1 MAAVS
6 TSSRAAP
13 GKYAIRGAPAPG
25 AADTTSSAARR
36 QSCMTR
42 VWCITNYCCLGRM
55 YGRSLLHSSKVRAD
69 HPLHNDPIAA
79 AYLPMFSRMS
89 LSIRAIETLFEIF
102 QLIDADGSGDVDM
115 DEFLYFFRLH
125 KSRFARRAFDIIDAD
140 KSGEIDFGEFV
151 LGLYNFCTH
160 DNLSLCRFAFDI
172 YDEDGSGFLD
182 HDEVEV
188 IVKELYG
195 RRAYK
200 KNAQAQKTMRQIEA
214 LEWSA
219 NDSVGAA
226 WQIDFPRFSQFC
238 RSHPSLLYP
247 AFLMQTTLQTRVL
260 GTGFWTIAS
269 ETRRRL
275 ENVLGCDNNLIDK
288 LQRMHEEDQME
299 LQRGGSRGGAAAG
312 MVEGEFE
319 GGPVGGGEREDEE
332 QEEDEAWGE
341 QGEGGRLMHA
351 PAADEETAV
360 GSANEESTSATLK
373 TPQRRDRPAALIGLN
388 EGGDGAA
395 FRRQPSPMASLKRER
410 RNSGRLLSP
419 NRRRASGGGL
429 VSPKASSTS
438 ARIREGKAEK
448 KALLKE
454 QYKREMRASRR
465 AEAKGK
471 DAKKAAKRAKE
482 KFTAE
487 KKKEAARKVAAKPT
501 LQAKKK
507 AIAAKDAGA
516 AWKCTRCRHANFATS
531 VCQTCKTER
540 GVTASV
546 MPLPRSPKARGT
558 QLRLRRGNT
567 IA

>member
-1 MAAVS
+1 MATGAASVRGSPPS
-6 TSSRAAP
+6 T
-13 GKYAIRGAPAPG
+13 YAIRGAPASD
-25 AADTTSSAARR
+25 AAKSSAARR

-42 VWCITNYCCLGRM
+42 VWCITNYCCLGRV
-55 YGRSLLHSSKVRAD
+55 YGRSLLHSSTVRAD
-69 HPLHNDPIAA
+69 HPLHNDPTAN

-89 LSIRAIETLFEIF
+89 LSIRSIETLFEVF

-125 KSRFARRAFDIIDAD
+125 KSRFAKRAFDIIDAD

-182 HDEVEV
+182 HDEVKV

-214 LEWSA
+214 LEWSS
-219 NDSVGAA
+219 NDTVGAG

-269 ETRRRL
+269 QNRRRL
-275 ENVLGCDNNLIDK
+275 ENVLGCDNDLIDK

-299 LQRGGSRGGAAAG
+299 LQRGATRGQAAAT
-312 MVEGEFE
+312 MTDGEFVE
-319 GGPVGGGEREDEE
+319 LAGEEKED
-332 QEEDEAWGE
+332 DHSTYS
-341 QGEGGRLMHA
+341 L
-351 PAADEETAV
+351 AADEITA
-360 GSANEESTSATLK
+360 GAATPSIDQDTMTAPQSTGNIRNTN
-373 TPQRRDRPAALIGLN
+373 RGHCRPAPLTGLD
-388 EGGDGAA
+388 EDGDGAA
-395 FRRQPSPMASLKRER
+395 FGQPSPMASLKRER
-410 RNSGRLLSP
+410 RT
-419 NRRRASGGGL
+419 RRASTSSASGKRL
-429 VSPKASSTS
+429 SPKRKASGRVAGGIFGAKVSTS
-438 ARIREGKAEK
+438 ARVREDKAEK

-454 QYKREMRASRR
+454 QFKREMRASRH

-471 DAKKAAKRAKE
+471 DAKKAAKKAKE
-482 KFTAE
+482 KFAAE
-487 KKKEAARKVAAKPT
+487 TKKEAARKEAARPT

-507 AIAAKDAGA
+507 AIASKDAGA
-516 AWKCTRCRHANFATS
+516 AWKCKRCRHANFATS
-531 VCQTCKTER
+531 VCQTCKAPR
-540 GVTASV
+540 GLTASV
-546 MPLPRSPKARGT
+546 TPHPRSPMAR
-558 QLRLRRGNT
+558 RAFKLRRGNT